1 MEIKITVT
9 PKEIA
14 DLVKSLQSQPAASLT
29 IALDGKTIFQD
40 FQKANNDNLVERCR
54 QSRSSQSLCR

>member
-1 MEIKITVT
+1 MEIKIICT
-9 PKEIA
+9 PKEMA
-14 DLVKSLQSQPAASLT
+14 DLVKSLQSQPEVKTT
-29 IALDGKTIFQD
+29 IDFDGKTIFQD